1 MRLRMNKIVIFLLMI
16 LLAVVMD
23 SCRHKDL
30 MTQYRLMT
38 RIRLNFDWSDAPDAD
53 PEGMCV
59 FFYPVDEPE
68 LPMRRY
74 DFSGR
79 DGGEI
84 EIAVGKYRV
93 VCYNNDTE
101 QIQFRGIDKFD
112 THEAYTLPSSVF
124 APIYGNTTRE
134 APRAP
139 GTEAEDVVDTPD
151 MMWGCSSVDMTIT
164 TRGVELAP
172 TPPTPAPAKRS
183 TIGLASY
190 RAPEYRSVQL
200 VSPNELTLFPHKQI
214 CTYTYEISD
223 VKNLK
228 YVSQM
233 CASLSGMSPHMR
245 LAGEYRSSVPSTIPV
260 RASGNGLSS
269 ITGRFYTFGDDYEVE
284 DLHKMVLYVWFD
296 NGEKYYYTFDVTK
309 QIHNAPDRLHVHLQL
324 RGLEFPQPISS
335 GSGFKPNV
343 DNWDEIEEDII
354 M

>member
-1 MRLRMNKIVIFLLMI
+1 MRYRLNKIFFLLLI
-16 LLAVVMD
+16 SLLTCTMD

-30 MTQYRLMT
+30 MTQYRTMT
-38 RIRLNFDWSDAPDAD
+38 RIRLNFDWAEAPDAD

-59 FFYPVDEPE
+59 FFYPVDEPD

-74 DFSGR
+74 DFAGR

-93 VCYNNDTE
+93 ICYNNDTE

-124 APIYGNTTRE
+124 APLYGNTTRE

-139 GTEAEDVVDTPD
+139 GAENESVTDTPD

-172 TPPTPAPAKRS
+172 PAPVRNGGKTR
-183 TIGLASY
+183 IGGEY
-190 RAPEYRSVQL
+190 RAPEYRNVMLSA
-200 VSPNELTLFPHKQI
+200 PNELTLFPHEQI
-214 CTYTYEISD
+214 CTYSYEILD

-233 CASLSGMSPHMR
+233 CATLSGMSPHMG
-245 LAGEYRSSVPSTIPV
+245 LAGELRSPLPTTIPV
-260 RASGNGLSS
+260 RASANGTST
-269 ITGRFYTFGDDYEVE
+269 IAGRFYTFGDDYEV
-284 DLHKMVLYVWFD
+284 DDAHKMVLYVWFD
-296 NGEKYYYTFDVTK
+296 NGEKYYYTFNVTQ
-309 QIHNAPDRLHVHLQL
+309 QIHNAPDRMHVHLRL
-324 RGLEFPQPISS
+324 YGLEFPQPINT
-335 GSGFKPNV
+335 GGGFKPNV
-343 DNWDEIEEDII
+343 DGWDEIEEDII